1 MNNVRQIYNA
11 DFYKITAVLLSKKFL
26 VLESEIQSKYATLN
40 LALPKKGFSNYD
52 QYSAW
57 LKKAMEVKES
67 PGEIIENTLKQF
79 NLDPKNEY
87 YRNCLTAHLFFHK
100 QPWEESPYLQPHI
113 ELITRK
119 NDNTKELWVKIHPW
133 TKKADYMKLWPSIK
147 GIQRTLPGYRGKEKF
162 QITFERNFTVYQLY
176 LKAKKDLEMN
186 SEKLSI
192 EEKMATHPEY
202 ESIAKQF
209 RDGDFSD
216 NLRSITSDFNKLL
229 NGIDIL

>member
-26 VLESEIQSKYATLN
+26 VLESEIQSKYTTLT
-40 LALPKKGFSNYD
+40 LPFPKKGFNNYD

-57 LKKAMEVKES
+57 LKKARKTKES
-67 PGEIIENTLKQF
+67 PGEIIENLLKEF

-87 YRNCLTAHLFFHK
+87 YRNCVTARLFFHK
-100 QPWEESPYLQPHI
+100 QPWEESPYSQPHI

-119 NDNTKELWVKIHPW
+119 NDTTKELWVKIHPW
-133 TKKADYMKLWPSIK
+133 TKKADYMKLWSSIK

-162 QITFERNFTVYQLY
+162 QVTFERNFAVYQLY
-176 LKAKKDLEMN
+176 LKAKRDLETS

-192 EEKMATHPEY
+192 EEKMATYPEH
-202 ESIAKQF
+202 ESITKQF
-209 RDGDFSD
+209 SDGDFFD
-216 NLRSITSDFNKLL
+216 NIRSITSDFNKLL
-229 NGIDIL
+229 KGIDIL